1 MELLNQRI
9 GIILATLDHGVK
21 LLSERIVQTEEAACP
36 VTPLNLESAR
46 PGFEYQHACSVTWNK
61 SFYLAEYIPNLSIN
75 NKSKAM

>member
-21 LLSERIVQTEEAACP
+21 SLSERIVLTEEAACP

-46 PGFEYQHACSVTWNK
+46 PGFEYQRACSVT
-61 SFYLAEYIPNLSIN
+61 
-75 NKSKAM
+75 